1 LAQAGIAARW
11 KNRDQALSAVK
22 TLVSNGCG
30 FVAGLL
36 QNNGKARVDVFIQFE
51 PHVAGFNGMSTYRSL
66 VISAA

>member
-1 LAQAGIAARW
+1 MSFGDPVVVEFGI
-11 KNRDQALSAVK
+11 DCSVK